1 MNRMSM
7 AQIHRLLTWP
17 AAFYIAGFRAM
28 FILLSYR
35 LLSYRAEVKTAAEA
49 WITRARE
56 TTRARA
62 AKA

>member
-35 LLSYRAEVKTAAEA
+35 LLSYRLLSYRAEVKTAAEA
-49 WITRARE
+49 WITRAR
-56 TTRARA
+56 A